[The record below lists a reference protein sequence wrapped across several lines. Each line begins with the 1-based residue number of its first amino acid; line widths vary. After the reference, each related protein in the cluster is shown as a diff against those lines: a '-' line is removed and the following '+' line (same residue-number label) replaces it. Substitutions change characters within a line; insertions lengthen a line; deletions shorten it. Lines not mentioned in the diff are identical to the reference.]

1 MMFKIS
7 NPESFRLNIRKAIA
21 KQIKIEDDDVICIN
35 IEKGILNH
43 SIEAA
48 TLKNIIKKWENFIF
62 VNLYIDRLR
71 SIYTNLKNPIL
82 VKKILDG
89 VIKPEDVGFMSHQEF
104 DPEYWSKLI
113 ELKMKKDAS
122 KFTNNVQASTD
133 VYVCRKCKS
142 RKCTYTEV
150 QTRSS
155 DESMTI
161 FVTCLNCG
169 KNCFFKC

>member
-1 MMFKIS
+1 MSKIS
-7 NPESFRLNIRKAIA
+7 NPESFRSNIREEIA
-21 KQIKIEDDDVICIN
+21 KVMRVNNDDIICGN
-35 IEKGILNH
+35 IEKGILNY

-48 TLKNIIKKWENFIF
+48 TRKNIIKKWDNVIF

-71 SIYTNLKNPIL
+71 SVYTNLKNPLL
-82 VKKILDG
+82 VNKICNG
-89 VIKPEDVGFMSHQEF
+89 IIKPEDVGYMSHQEF
-104 DPEYWSKLI
+104 DPEIWCKLI
-113 ELKMKKDAS
+113 EQKLKKDAS
-122 KFTNNVQASTD
+122 KFTNNIQASTD

-142 RKCTYTEV
+142 RKCTYMEV

-169 KNCFFKC
+169 KNWTC